1 MGGLRRLSLRVRLAL
16 ACTVLSMVVGAAG
29 VLLFNALLHRGVAA
43 SVDTVLES
51 RSVLAVSRFEAGPLP
66 SATDATAT
74 GSREAPA
81 GRDEPDSMSVVYRP
95 SGDLASAVPRGAGAG
110 LLGREQLAD
119 ARSRIL
125 HLTVDSDGHE
135 PLRVMAVP
143 VLRAGGTWVV
153 AVATS
158 LVPATAAADRAV
170 HDLYVGALVL
180 VGLVAVGAW
189 ALAGAALRPV
199 ERMRADA
206 ESLIENGASPALI
219 TVPPSS
225 DELARLGRTF
235 NNLLQ
240 RLRQSLARQR
250 DLVADT
256 GHELR
261 TPLAVLRAELELAD
275 GPGRSREELA
285 DSVHH
290 ARREVER
297 LSKLAEDMLFLAR
310 ADSEAPLVHVEAVD
324 LAPVLADAARAHR
337 VRAENLGVSLE
348 SVVPAGPLVVAGDR
362 LALRRALDNLVG
374 NALAAAGSGGVV
386 RMEAER
392 RGDRA
397 VLSVTDDGPGF
408 PDGFLGRA
416 FDRFSRPETARPS
429 ERGGAGLGLAIVAEI
444 ARALDGTVGAANL
457 PAGGARVSIVLPLAG
472 PGGG

>member
-29 VLLFNALLHRGVAA
+29 LLLFNALLHRGVAA
-43 SVDTVLES
+43 SVDTVLEG
-51 RSVLAVSRFEAGPLP
+51 RSALAVSRFEAGVLP
-66 SATDATAT
+66 SAAYATAT
-74 GSREAPA
+74 GTREAPA

-95 SGDLASAVPRGAGAG
+95 SGVLASAVPRGAGAG
-110 LLGREQLAD
+110 LLGREQLDD

-125 HLTVDSDGHE
+125 HLTVDSDGNE

-143 VLRAGGTWVV
+143 VPRAGGTWVV

-158 LVPATAAADRAV
+158 LVPSTAAADRAV
-170 HDLYVGALVL
+170 HDLYVGAVVL

-206 ESLIENGASPALI
+206 ESLIGNGASPALI

-235 NNLLQ
+235 NKLLE

-310 ADSEAPLVHVEAVD
+310 ADSEAPLVHVEPVD

-337 VRAENLGVSLE
+337 ARAENLGVRLE
-348 SVVPAGPLVVAGDR
+348 WEVSGPLVVAGDR

-374 NALAAAGSGGVV
+374 NALAAAGPGGVV
-386 RMEAER
+386 RMAAER
-392 RGDRA
+392 SADRA

-408 PDGFLGRA
+408 PDGFLERA

-457 PAGGARVSIVLPLAG
+457 PAGGARVSVMLPLVG
-472 PGGG
+472 PAVG